1 MCGSE
6 WSLVDDIGG
15 AEGSQSVQ
23 HDTSTGLSDLCAS
36 GIYGGRPPEA
46 GREAVCQDA
55 VEQAAAPSFAS
66 ILARAPPR
74 QREVRHLAT
83 QDKLLWVP
91 VIAET
96 AVDVKGR
103 KGAREGDGEDE
114 WDAEVAPR
122 GLRGRQCRG
131 RVRSRR

>member
-1 MCGSE
+1 M
-6 WSLVDDIGG
+6 DDIGG

-36 GIYGGRPPEA
+36 GMYGGRPPEA

-83 QDKLLWVP
+83 QDKLLWVLQNNTKSTKIL
-91 VIAET
+91 VLERFRLYDTFYLGYRIA
-96 AVDVKGR
+96 
-103 KGAREGDGEDE
+103 
-114 WDAEVAPR
+114 
-122 GLRGRQCRG
+122 QNSG
-131 RVRSRR
+131 RVKLWRINCFR